1 MKYTK
6 DLVWKKGMS
15 VKELVD
21 SYEFVGF
28 QSYEL
33 QRASEL
39 ISKMKRNGAK
49 IYLSFTSNMVT
60 SGLRGF
66 FSQVI
71 ELGLADVIVTTVGSI
86 EEDIMKAFGDK
97 FEIGSFSS
105 NDEELYERGQ
115 NRVGN
120 IYITNDQYLEL
131 EAKIQKILSQVY
143 KIKKKWCVSEL
154 LKEIG
159 LRLEDSSSFLYQ
171 AAKRNVPVFCP
182 AIVDGS
188 FGFHLYLFQQEH
200 KDFFIDVIED
210 FKNIIFSTTHDEK
223 KGIIALGGGISK
235 HHVILT
241 TLINGG
247 ADYALYMT
255 TASPKSG
262 SLSGATTDEAK
273 SWGKIKDDADAV
285 TVIGDVTITFPL
297 AMISALEKLKNEGII
312 WWLQKLEV

>member
-1 MKYTK
+1 MKYTE
-6 DLVWKKGMS
+6 DFLWNKKMS
-15 VKELVD
+15 VSQLVD
-21 SYEFVGF
+21 KYSSIGF

-33 QRASEL
+33 SRASEL
-39 ISKMKRNGAK
+39 IQKMKKNGAK

-66 FSQVI
+66 FAQIVQ
-71 ELGLADVIVTTVGSI
+71 LGLVNVIVTTVGSI
-86 EEDIMKAFGDK
+86 EEDIMKAYGDK
-97 FEIGSFSS
+97 FILGSFKA
-105 NDEELYERGQ
+105 NDEELYEKGQ

-120 IYITNDQYLEL
+120 ILITNEQYSKLESKL
-131 EAKIQKILSQVY
+131 QDMLSDLY
-143 KIKKKWCVSEL
+143 KIKQKWSVSEL

-159 LRLEDSSSFLYQ
+159 LKLNNENSFLYQ
-171 AAKRNVPVFCP
+171 AAKNNVPVFCP
-182 AIVDGS
+182 AITDGS
-188 FGFHLYLFQQEH
+188 FGFHLYLFQQDHNE
-200 KDFFIDVIED
+200 FQIDVIED
-210 FKNIIFSTTHDEK
+210 FKNILFSTSHDEK

-255 TASPKSG
+255 TASPRSG

-297 AMISALEKLKNEGII
+297 AMISALEKLTEEGII
-312 WWLQKLEV
+312 K